1 MSLLGTLQKLR
12 TWLVRLLSVVVLTML
27 LAGSTIQLLDASDH
41 VRRFTRQREFNF
53 LDWTLDA
60 LLVKVQQLGLSAS
73 DYLQESERQA
83 LVRMYFELVS
93 EVMRLETRLEEIYAD
108 PSVVNPEIEAVQIT
122 AKREAAKAHQSLF
135 QPTIEAV
142 IQEQAAYVLSEMG
155 LDLAGAPFPPVAF
168 HFTRPPVALIVS
180 PRDIIRQDAN
190 IPMDPALAL
199 EERMALEL
207 RVENG
212 LDVSALVVQIGGIGI
227 YPTMVQQSTSL
238 AWVVETVVHEWIHNY
253 LTLRPLG
260 LNYETS
266 PELRVM
272 NETAANL
279 MGKEIGRQ
287 VLARYYP
294 DLVPVEAEIDLSSP
308 ASPQVPP
315 VFDFRMEMHQTRVT
329 VDEMLSQGRIGEA
342 EAYMEERRQVF
353 WENGYRIR
361 RLNQAYFAFYGAY
374 ADEPGGAA
382 GEDPVGA
389 AVRLLWK
396 RIASPVEF
404 LRTMSWMDSYADLQ
418 EALGRLNNT
427 P

>member
-1 MSLLGTLQKLR
+1 MKLFC
-12 TWLVRLLSVVVLTML
+12 VAVLTML
-27 LAGSTIQLLDASDH
+27 LAGSTIQILDASDH

-53 LDWTLDA
+53 LNWTLDA
-60 LLVKVQQLGLSAS
+60 LLVKLQQLSLSAS
-73 DYLQESERQA
+73 DYLQESERQR
-83 LVRMYFELVS
+83 LVRMYFELVN
-93 EVMRLETRLEEIYAD
+93 EVVRFEARLEEIYAD
-108 PSVVNPEIEAVQIT
+108 PSVADPEVEAEQM
-122 AKREAAKAHQSLF
+122 AAKWETARARQSLF

-142 IQEQAAYVLSEMG
+142 IQEQAAYVLSDMG
-155 LDLAGAPFPPVAF
+155 LDMAGAPFPPVAF

-190 IPMDPALAL
+190 IPMDPDLTL
-199 EERMALEL
+199 EERMALEV
-207 RVENG
+207 RVEKEM
-212 LDVSALVVQIGGIGI
+212 DVSALVVQIGGIGI

-238 AWVVETVVHEWIHNY
+238 TWVVETVVHEWIHNY

-272 NETAANL
+272 NETTANL

-287 VLARYYP
+287 ILARYYP
-294 DLVPVEAEIDLSSP
+294 DLVPAQADIELSSP
-308 ASPQVPP
+308 ASPEEPA
-315 VFDFRMEMHQTRVT
+315 VFDFRREMHQTRVT
-329 VDEMLSQGRIGEA
+329 VDEMLSQGRIVDA
-342 EAYMEERRQVF
+342 EAYMEERRQIF

-389 AVRLLWK
+389 AVRQLWK

-418 EALGRLNNT
+418 ETLERLGNT

>member
-1 MSLLGTLQKLR
+1 
-12 TWLVRLLSVVVLTML
+12 
-27 LAGSTIQLLDASDH
+27 
-41 VRRFTRQREFNF
+41 
-53 LDWTLDA
+53 
-60 LLVKVQQLGLSAS
+60 
-73 DYLQESERQA
+73 
-83 LVRMYFELVS
+83 MYFELVS

-122 AKREAAKAHQSLF
+122 AKREAAKARQSLF

-207 RVENG
+207 QVESG
-212 LDVSALVVQIGGIGI
+212 LDISALVVQIGGIGI